1 MRVSGWMY
9 APHVYV
15 NKRVYFK
22 RVKCVIDL
30 IDNKRCKGTFGQRSR
45 GVGNLTSANQAT
57 RQYGREL
64 DMTF

>member
-1 MRVSGWMY
+1 M
-9 APHVYV
+9 YV

-64 DMTF
+64 DMKF